1 MMNVWWRMND
11 YLINRYDLFSL
22 SSCSSL
28 SIIFVR
34 FNPCWGS
41 WDEKQTKLKV
51 GIRVTWLCRWAENW
65 LKLSCQTR
73 QYQTFPGFWVSKK
86 KDSHIA
92 WKRPKK
98 SHFTMLTYN
107 KNHLLVLFWPF
118 LARKSKVFYPLCKMW
133 NSIISFIWNS
143 ILLFPWSVSLEPPL
157 RHHKVE
163 QVWSWPRSWFL

>member
-73 QYQTFPGFWVSKK
+73 QYETFPGFWVSKK
-86 KDSHIA
+86 KDSHIV

-98 SHFTMLTYN
+98 SHFTYFSLKFAFLRCFFKIAFRRIFVLICQSSSHSTADFYQNSTLFCKQNTDNCEMR
-107 KNHLLVLFWPF
+107 HL
-118 LARKSKVFYPLCKMW
+118 C
-133 NSIISFIWNS
+133 SFSNA
-143 ILLFPWSVSLEPPL
+143 L
-157 RHHKVE
+157 HY
-163 QVWSWPRSWFL
+163 